1 MKFFKN
7 ITGAFFRY
15 IRAKDNKNVLRPL
28 IFRKQELAE
37 NQGTNQVMCETS
49 LLCDRSGQRE
59 WTGGAARGKRFERPN
74 SVSYIIPLK
83 RSY

>member
-1 MKFFKN
+1 MKFLKN
-7 ITGAFFRY
+7 ITGVFFRY

-49 LLCDRSGQRE
+49 LFCDGSGQRE
-59 WTGGAARGKRFERPN
+59 WTGGAARGN
-74 SVSYIIPLK
+74 VLNDQTQ
-83 RSY
+83 

>member
-7 ITGAFFRY
+7 ITGEFFRY

-37 NQGTNQVMCETS
+37 NQDTNQVMCETS
-49 LLCDRSGQRE
+49 LFCDGSGQGE
-59 WTGGAARGKRFERPN
+59 LPGENVLNDQTQ
-74 SVSYIIPLK
+74 
-83 RSY
+83 